1 MKKYEKYK
9 RLIRF
14 MAGIFL
20 IGVQSLIFMY
30 VWIYCYNEH
39 MEMPYQ
45 RMGHYF
51 LAAVYAVMLYVSS
64 SLYGSLRLGY
74 FRNGELIYTNTL
86 ATICA
91 NAVSYI
97 PIVLLVK
104 HFKTVVP
111 LILMTVGQFLIICI
125 WGYVA
130 NRIYRKLYPPRRV
143 IMIYGER
150 PISALVDKINSRE
163 DCFEIGE
170 KIKADRMT
178 IELEQK
184 MQQYEG
190 VVICDL
196 PSKLRNEMLKFC
208 YGHSIRVY
216 STPKISDIII
226 RSAESM
232 HYFDTPLLLSRNDG
246 LSIEQ
251 AFLKRTMD
259 FAVSLIM
266 LILTFPLFLVTA
278 LAIKCYDGG
287 PIFYY
292 QERCTKDGKVFYI
305 CKFRSM
311 IVDAE
316 KEGVSIPATER
327 DPRITP
333 VGAVIRKWRID
344 ELPQLLNILRGEMS
358 LVGPRPERIEHVRL
372 YSESIP
378 EFAYRL
384 KVKGG
389 LTGYAQVYGK
399 YNTTAYDKLKMD
411 LMYIQNYSILLDI
424 EILFKTVKILFEKES
439 TEGFS
444 QEASASV
451 EHQTEKAENAEW
463 ENMEKQRIEE
473 EQGIED

>member
-1 MKKYEKYK
+1 MNSYEKYK

-14 MAGIFL
+14 VAGILL
-20 IGVQSLIFMY
+20 IGVQSWIFMQ
-30 VWIYCYNEH
+30 VWIHCYNEH

-45 RMGHYF
+45 RLGHYF

-64 SLYGSLRLGY
+64 SIYGSLRLGY
-74 FRNGELIYTNTL
+74 FRNGELIYTHTL

-111 LILMTVGQFLIICI
+111 LILMTAGQFVIICI
-125 WGYVA
+125 WGYLA
-130 NRIYRKLYPPRRV
+130 NGIYRKLYPPRKV
-143 IMIYGER
+143 IMVYGER
-150 PISALVDKINSRE
+150 PAVALMNKINSRE

-170 KIKADRMT
+170 VLKIRGITEEVKEK
-178 IELEQK
+178 IL
-184 MQQYEG
+184 QYEG
-190 VVICDL
+190 VVICDI
-196 PSKLRNEMLKFC
+196 PSKMRNELLKFC
-208 YGHSIRVY
+208 YGRSIRVY

-251 AFLKRTMD
+251 AFIKRTMD
-259 FAVSLIM
+259 IFVSIVM
-266 LILTFPLFLVTA
+266 LVITSPIFLVTA
-278 LAIKCYDGG
+278 IAIKMYDKG
-287 PIFYY
+287 PVFFY
-292 QERCTKDGKVFYI
+292 QERCTKDGKIFSI

-316 KEGVSIPATER
+316 KNGASVPATER

-333 VGAVIRKWRID
+333 VGNIIRKLRID
-344 ELPQLLNILRGEMS
+344 ELPQLLNILKGEMS

-378 EFAYRL
+378 EFAYRM

-411 LMYIQNYSILLDI
+411 LMYIQNYSVLLDI

-444 QEASASV
+444 DEISAAM
-451 EHQTEKAENAEW
+451 EQQTAEDE
-463 ENMEKQRIEE
+463 QRRIREQIQAEE
-473 EQGIED
+473 EDV